1 MAIGDKGDDVF
12 TVYSNQAPLRLE
24 GGDDNDLFVVRGFAL
39 AQTKDG
45 GGDPTR
51 ARLRRRARPLRPATS
66 SGSTPH
72 DQIAMPKLTS
82 GFSTAA
88 ESDIRTGAG
97 QNQVEYNMN
106 APVSVD
112 GGAGF
117 DKLVI
122 LGTEYADH
130 IVVT

>member
-1 MAIGDKGDDVF
+1 
-12 TVYSNQAPLRLE
+12 
-24 GGDDNDLFVVRGFAL
+24 
-39 AQTKDG
+39 
-45 GGDPTR
+45 
-51 ARLRRRARPLRPATS
+51 
-66 SGSTPH
+66 
-72 DQIAMPKLTS
+72 MPKLTS

-97 QNQVEYNMN
+97 TNQVEYNMN

-130 IVVT
+130 IVVTSKAIYGVGVSGHVHRTSRCSRSTRSRATTRSTSSRPLPASPHA

>member
-1 MAIGDKGDDVF
+1 
-12 TVYSNQAPLRLE
+12 
-24 GGDDNDLFVVRGFAL
+24 
-39 AQTKDG
+39 
-45 GGDPTR
+45 
-51 ARLRRRARPLRPATS
+51 
-66 SGSTPH
+66 
-72 DQIAMPKLTS
+72 MPRLTS

-97 QNQVEYNMN
+97 TNQVEYNMN

-130 IVVT
+130 IVVTARAIYGVGVWVTYAGSRCSRSMRSRATTRSTSSRPLRASRRASSVASATTR